1 MNNLRITLIQSN
13 LHWENISANLDMFTQ
28 KIAAIRQPADLIVL
42 PEMFS
47 TGFSMKAKELAE
59 TMEGSAIQWMRKMA
73 AEKNRVLTGSLII
86 EENGLFYN
94 RLIWMRADGTYETY
108 DKRHLFSLSGE
119 EKTYTAGREKIVV
132 ELNGWRICPLICYD
146 LRFPVWSRNRN
157 AEYDVLLYVA
167 NWPERRV
174 QAWKYLLIARAIEN
188 QSYCIGLN
196 RVGNDGNDVYHSG
209 DSMAVDAL
217 GNVLYH
223 KEHNEDISTIELGY
237 EELKKTR
244 NTFRFLNDADDFVI
258 DPKGKIKGH

>member
-1 MNNLRITLIQSN
+1 MNNLQITLIQSN
-13 LHWENISANLDMFTQ
+13 LHWENIRANLDMFSE
-28 KIAAIRQPADLIVL
+28 KINAIKQPTDLIVL

-47 TGFSMKAKELAE
+47 TGFSMQAGELAE
-59 TMEGSAIQWMRKMA
+59 TMDGTAIQWMRKTA
-73 AEKNRVLTGSLII
+73 AEKNCVITGSLII
-86 EENGLFYN
+86 TEEGRYYN
-94 RLIWMRADGTYETY
+94 RLVWMRADGTFETY
-108 DKRHLFSLSGE
+108 NKRHLFSLSGE

-146 LRFPVWSRNRN
+146 LRFPVWSRNRS

-196 RVGNDGNDVYHSG
+196 RVGNDGNDTYHSG

-223 KEHNEDISTIELGY
+223 QQHNEGVTTIELDY
-237 EELKKTR
+237 DELKKTR
-244 NTFRFLNDADDFVI
+244 NTFRFLNDADDFII